1 MKIVK
6 LSLLMILSLVN
17 FTSCN
22 NDDNSNQMEIL
33 NGIWNVKNISGG
45 FAGINDDYDTGII
58 TWTFNNQILT
68 IENNES
74 QGNVYSGLESGTY
87 NYSTNEINGNNY
99 IIINN
104 AEYGGFTLSVNN
116 LTINQ
121 NETSSGSGADAF
133 ILQFEK

>member
-1 MKIVK
+1 
-6 LSLLMILSLVN
+6 
-17 FTSCN
+17 
-22 NDDNSNQMEIL
+22 MEIL

-45 FAGINDDYDTGII
+45 FAGIDDDYDTGII

-74 QGNVYSGLESGTY
+74 QGNIYSGFESGTY
-87 NYSTNEINGNNY
+87 YYSTNEINGNNY

-121 NETSSGSGADAF
+121 NETSSGSGADGF
-133 ILQFEK
+133 MLQFER